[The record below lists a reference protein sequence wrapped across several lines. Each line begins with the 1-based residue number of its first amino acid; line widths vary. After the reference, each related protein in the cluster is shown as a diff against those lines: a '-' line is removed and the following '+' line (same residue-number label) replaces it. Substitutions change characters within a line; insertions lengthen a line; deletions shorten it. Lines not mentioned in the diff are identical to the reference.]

1 MKHWFEHLP
10 VPARNFV
17 LILGGGISLLIFV
30 ALLAVVSYWIEG
42 ASAKSNAVAV
52 IERLRG
58 YAEVEAELEAS
69 VVRARAQLKQLAF
82 SPQMSADQASAN
94 LQRDLRA
101 YAKRAVLTVVG
112 SQAMEENADEGAPG
126 FERLAVQLSLN
137 GSPLS
142 LDLFL
147 QSIYSHQPAL
157 RVESLNIV
165 DPPDRGRR
173 RASVVVADDKLNIR
187 IVVAALR
194 EIDR

>member
-10 VPARNFV
+10 VPARNLV
-17 LILGGGISLLIFV
+17 LILGGGMSVLIFV
-30 ALLAVVSYWIEG
+30 ALLEVVSYWIEG

-69 VVRARAQLKQLAF
+69 VVSARSHLKSLAF
-82 SPQMSADQASAN
+82 SPQVSADQASAN

-142 LDLFL
+142 VDLFL
-147 QSIYSHQPAL
+147 QSVYSHQPAL
-157 RVESLNIV
+157 RVESLSIM
-165 DPPDRGRR
+165 DPPNRSRR
-173 RASVVVADDKLNIR
+173 SASAAVPDDKLNIR

-194 EIDR
+194 EINR